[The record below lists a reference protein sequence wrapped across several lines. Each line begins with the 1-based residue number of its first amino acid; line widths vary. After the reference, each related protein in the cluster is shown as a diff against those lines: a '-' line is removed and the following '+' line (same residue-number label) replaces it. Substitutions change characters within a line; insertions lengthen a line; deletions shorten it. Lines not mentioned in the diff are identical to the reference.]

1 MTAMSA
7 LAEAAARAELA
18 YVSDLEPG
26 YRRRPAGRGFS
37 YLAPD
42 GSKLADPDVLAHIR
56 RLAIPPAW
64 TDVWICPDPAGHIQ
78 ATGRDVRG
86 RKQYRYHPAWTA
98 CRNEAKF
105 TSLAEFARLLPRLRQ
120 QVDRDLSLRG
130 LPRERV
136 VATVIRLL
144 DNTLIRVGN
153 DVYAREN
160 RSFGLTTLKTRHV
173 EVSGASLRFTFRGKS
188 GREWRLKHTDR
199 RVAAVARAVQ
209 ELPGQRLFQYL
220 DGDGSRG
227 EIRSQDVNEYIR
239 AAIGAEFTSKHFR
252 TWGATVAAAL
262 ELSALDL
269 PPTRREQA
277 MALNQ
282 VMDKVAR
289 RLRNTRAICRRC
301 YVHPV
306 VVEAYEDGRLAP
318 ELRALRRRLPRP
330 LKGLAEDE
338 SLVLR
343 WLERN

>member
-1 MTAMSA
+1 
-7 LAEAAARAELA
+7 
-18 YVSDLEPG
+18 
-26 YRRRPAGRGFS
+26 
-37 YLAPD
+37 
-42 GSKLADPDVLAHIR
+42 
-56 RLAIPPAW
+56 
-64 TDVWICPDPAGHIQ
+64 
-78 ATGRDVRG
+78 
-86 RKQYRYHPAWTA
+86 
-98 CRNEAKF
+98 
-105 TSLAEFARLLPRLRQ
+105 
-120 QVDRDLSLRG
+120 
-130 LPRERV
+130 
-136 VATVIRLL
+136 
-144 DNTLIRVGN
+144 
-153 DVYAREN
+153 
-160 RSFGLTTLKTRHV
+160 
-173 EVSGASLRFTFRGKS
+173 
-188 GREWRLKHTDR
+188 
-199 RVAAVARAVQ
+199 
-209 ELPGQRLFQYL
+209 
-220 DGDGSRG
+220 GDGSRG